1 MSETQGSQVVSTTQ
15 TQQKKSTKLNLKTAN
30 AQQIVNMNVNMNT
43 KNDKAEELFKN
54 EREKWSKL
62 LTPLYGRLGTKNVR
76 DIVSI
81 QSDCL
86 SIREQIQQSI
96 SYHSNQL
103 SKARVALRNATGD
116 RFEFYYHGF
125 GMKTN
130 TSEKTKM
137 VDRDLAEAERRNELL
152 EVHIDFLRECRV
164 SCDQIGY
171 AVKNLVSI
179 LTYLQT
185 E

>member
-1 MSETQGSQVVSTTQ
+1 MSSTQSSQTAGANQ
-15 TQQKKSTKLNLKTAN
+15 TQQKKTPLNLKTAN
-30 AQQIVNMNVNMNT
+30 AQQIANMNSNMNS
-43 KNDKAEELFKN
+43 KNDKAEELFKQ

-62 LTPLYGRLGTKNVR
+62 LSPLYTRMGTKSVR

-81 QSDCL
+81 QSDTM
-86 SIREQIQQSI
+86 SIREQIQQSL

-130 TSEKTKM
+130 TSDKVKM

-152 EVHIDFLRECRV
+152 EVHIEFLRECRI

-171 AVKNLVSI
+171 AVKNLVEI
-179 LTYLQT
+179 LKYLDT
-185 E
+185 